1 MLPEGSEKP
10 PVSHMTLNLNID
22 KLAGPGRLPA
32 RLEVEYVRDL
42 TPADFELMA
51 AEPLGSKAPAI
62 KRLTDRHHAL
72 ARLLAAGTP
81 EGEAALILNY
91 DISRISILKNSP
103 AFQELLAL
111 YRGEV
116 NREFATVL
124 DHMAGI
130 SRDALVILRDRLEE
144 NEDRFSN
151 NELMKI
157 AADFADRTVGKDLD
171 TARLPT
177 VIELVAPEVSPSLGL
192 RTATEGEAD

>member
-1 MLPEGSEKP
+1 MDSSGKQL
-10 PVSHMTLNLNID
+10 VSHMSLNLNIE

-32 RLEVEYVRDL
+32 NLEIEYVRDL
-42 TPADFELMA
+42 HEADFALMA
-51 AEPLGSKAPAI
+51 VAPLGSKPPAI
-62 KRLTDRHHAL
+62 KRLTDRHHSL

-81 EGEAALILNY
+81 EGEAAIILNY
-91 DISRISILKNSP
+91 DISRVSILKNSP

-116 NREFATVL
+116 TREFATVL

-130 SRDALVILRDRLEE
+130 SRDALVILRDRMED

-157 AADFADRTVGKDLD
+157 AVDFTDRTVDKDLD
-171 TARLPT
+171 TAKLPT
-177 VIELVAPEVSPSLGL
+177 VIELVAPTFATSL
-192 RTATEGEAD
+192 AEPKAIAGEAAA

>member
-1 MLPEGSEKP
+1 
-10 PVSHMTLNLNID
+10 MTLNLNID
-22 KLAGPGRLPA
+22 KLAGPGRLPS
-32 RLEVEYVRDL
+32 RIGVEYVRDL
-42 TPADFELMA
+42 TQADLEIMA
-51 AEPLGSKAPAI
+51 HEPLGSRPPAL
-62 KRLTDRHHAL
+62 KRLTDRHHSL

-91 DISRISILKNSP
+91 DLSRVSIIKNSP

-130 SRDALVILRDRLEE
+130 SRDALVILRDRMED

-157 AADFADRTVGKDLD
+157 ATDFTDRTVGKDLD
-171 TARLPT
+171 PARLPT
-177 VIELVAPEVSPSLGL
+177 VIELVAPDQDSSL
-192 RTATEGEAD
+192 TAPAAASGGGDE

>member
-1 MLPEGSEKP
+1 M
-10 PVSHMTLNLNID
+10 SHMTLNLNID

-32 RLEVEYVRDL
+32 KLEVEYVRDL
-42 TPADFELMA
+42 GEADFAIMA
-51 AEPLGSKAPAI
+51 EIPVGSRPPAV

-91 DISRISILKNSP
+91 DISRVSILKNSP

-116 NREFATVL
+116 KREFATVL

-130 SRDALVILRDRLEE
+130 SRDALVILRDRMED

-157 AADFADRTVGKDLD
+157 ATDFTDRTVDKDLD

-177 VIELVAPEVSPSLGL
+177 VIELVAPTFATSLAEPEVTS
-192 RTATEGEAD
+192 GEAGA